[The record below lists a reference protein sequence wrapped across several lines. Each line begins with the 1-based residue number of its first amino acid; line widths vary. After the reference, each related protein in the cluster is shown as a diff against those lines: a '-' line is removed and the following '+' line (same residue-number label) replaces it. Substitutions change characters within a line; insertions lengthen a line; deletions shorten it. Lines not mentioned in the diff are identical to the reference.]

1 MAEPWTILTGGAGFI
16 GSHLAQRLL
25 EAGQRLRIIDDFST
39 GRRDNLAALLRDHP
53 DRIELL
59 EGSAAQLIARP
70 AVMQGVN
77 RVFHLAAAVGVK
89 LVVDHPAEMIRNN
102 IDETD
107 AVLRAAADADAAVL
121 ITSSS
126 EVYGK
131 CPVLPLR
138 EDMELVYGPTTAS
151 RWAYGLTKALDE
163 HLALD
168 LARRRGLASVV
179 VRLFNTIGPRQVG
192 HYGMVV
198 PRFVEHA
205 VHGRDLTIYG
215 DGQQTRAFCDVR
227 DVVRA
232 LAQLIDEPT
241 ARGRVFN
248 VGSTDP
254 ITIEHLADRVI
265 AAAREAAGG
274 GDASAT
280 VGKTFIPYQTVYG
293 RGFED
298 PPHRLPDM
306 TRLREAIGF
315 TPQVPLSQT
324 LAELVAAAR
333 RARAEASA
341 NPEADAEV
349 DAAGPGVSSGSSGN
363 GGERGGA
370 ER

>member
-25 EAGQRLRIIDDFST
+25 EAGQNLVVIDDFST
-39 GRRDNLAALLRDHP
+39 GRRENLAPLLQQFP
-53 DRIELL
+53 DRLRLL
-59 EGSAAQLIARP
+59 EGRAAQLIADP
-70 AVMQGVN
+70 ATMQHVT

-107 AVLRAAADADAAVL
+107 AVLRAAARANAAVL
-121 ITSSS
+121 VTSSS

-131 CPVLPLR
+131 CPVLPLQ

-168 LARRRGLASVV
+168 LARRQNLRAVV

-198 PRFVEHA
+198 PRFVDHA
-205 VHGRDLTIYG
+205 LRGNDLTIYG

-232 LAQLIDEPT
+232 LAQLIDEP
-241 ARGRVFN
+241 AAHGRVFN
-248 VGSTDP
+248 VGSTQP
-254 ITIEHLADRVI
+254 ITIEHLADQVI
-265 AAAREAAGG
+265 AAARDAA
-274 GDASAT
+274 DPHHPT
-280 VGKTFIPYQTVYG
+280 PGKRFVAYETVYG
-293 RGFED
+293 QGFED

-306 TRLREAIGF
+306 TRLRETIGF
-315 TPQVPLSQT
+315 QPQVPLQQT
-324 LAELVAAAR
+324 LAQLVAEGRAALAAADREDTDHQDAAPAPAREAR
-333 RARAEASA
+333 R
-341 NPEADAEV
+341 
-349 DAAGPGVSSGSSGN
+349 
-363 GGERGGA
+363 
-370 ER
+370 